1 MNHNNTKLFKKE
13 RTIEMKKTV
22 RVAIALMLVAVM
34 ALALTA
40 CGLDINKVAGKW
52 HVKTI
57 NGKNAADFA
66 AELGTVEAGV
76 QKVVEISEKETSMT
90 SLSGVVKGETQI
102 RSNGIEVTLDGALFP
117 FKYDESSDTL
127 SYTLEQ
133 DGTRYEYVYT
143 KGDFDFSAGSAPAA
157 DEGYAEEDYSDYE
170 EEY

>member
-1 MNHNNTKLFKKE
+1 
-13 RTIEMKKTV
+13 MKKTV

-57 NGKNAADFA
+57 NGKTPAEFA
-66 AELGTVEAGV
+66 AEVGTVEAGV

-90 SLSGVVKGETQI
+90 SISGVVTGTTQI
-102 RSNGIEVTLDGALFP
+102 RSNGIEATLDGALFP

-133 DGTRYEYVYT
+133 DGTKYEYVYC
-143 KGDFDFSAGSAPAA
+143 KGDYDFSAGSAPAA
-157 DEGYAEEDYSDYE
+157 AEEDYGYAEEDYSDYE
-170 EEY
+170 EE

>member
-1 MNHNNTKLFKKE
+1 
-13 RTIEMKKTV
+13 MKKTV

-57 NGKNAADFA
+57 NGKTPAEFA
-66 AELGTVEAGV
+66 AEVGTVEAGV

-90 SLSGVVKGETQI
+90 SISGVVTGTTQI
-102 RSNGIEVTLDGALFP
+102 RSNGIEATLDGALFP

-127 SYTLEQ
+127 S
-133 DGTRYEYVYT
+133 
-143 KGDFDFSAGSAPAA
+143 
-157 DEGYAEEDYSDYE
+157 
-170 EEY
+170 